1 MEPPTVVID
10 NGTGYTKMG
19 YAGNLDPSYI
29 IPSTIATSLNK
40 KNNKFESHEMDY
52 YIGQEA
58 MDNAKTHQIS
68 YLLKGGQIE
77 DWEGI
82 EKFWHKSIYSYLR
95 CEPEEHRFILT
106 EPPLN
111 SPENREQMAEI
122 MFETFGVKGL
132 FIGVQATLA
141 LYSQICGL
149 DRNNRNF
156 SAQDLTGMVV
166 DSGDGVTHVFPVS
179 DGFVIGSCVKHI
191 PLAGRDITKF
201 VMNMLKDRKETL
213 PSEDALEVAR
223 TIKEK
228 YGYVCSDLVKEY
240 KKFDKKEQAGDGSWY
255 LCNKF
260 KKYLHKP
267 SSGAKPYEIDVGYER
282 FLGPEMFFHPEFIH
296 QDWKTPLDEVV
307 DDAIQSCPMDY
318 RRLLYKNIVLSGGS
332 TLFDGFDKKLNKL
345 VQRRVDTRLEA
356 YEKVTGQK
364 PTPIEVQVHQNM
376 VQRYAVWF
384 GGSVLGSDERFPA
397 ICHSKAQYE
406 EYGPSICRH
415 NSVFAASY

>member
-1 MEPPTVVID
+1 
-10 NGTGYTKMG
+10 
-19 YAGNLDPSYI
+19 
-29 IPSTIATSLNK
+29 
-40 KNNKFESHEMDY
+40 MDY
-52 YIGQEA
+52 FIGQEA
-58 MDNAKTHQIS
+58 MDNQKTHQIS

-111 SPENREQMAEI
+111 SPENRQQMAEI

-149 DRNNRNF
+149 DRENRNLAA
-156 SAQDLTGMVV
+156 SDLTGIVI

-201 VMNMLKDRKETL
+201 VLNSMRDRKEPM
-213 PSEDALEVAR
+213 PSEDALEIAR
-223 TIKEK
+223 NVKEK
-228 YGYVCSDLVKEY
+228 YGYVCNDLVKEY
-240 KKFDKKEQAGDGSWY
+240 KKFDKKNKAENGEWY
-255 LCNKF
+255 LSNKF

-267 SSGAKPYEIDVGYER
+267 SSGGKPIEIDVGYER
-282 FLGPEMFFHPEFIH
+282 FLGPEMFFHPEFFH
-296 QDWKTPLDEVV
+296 QDWRTPLDEVI
-307 DDAIQSCPMDY
+307 DNAIQSCPMDY
-318 RRLLYKNIVLSGGS
+318 RRRLYQNIVLSGGS
-332 TLFDGFDKKLNKL
+332 TLFDGFDKKLNDL
-345 VQRRVDTRLEA
+345 VQKRVDTRLDA
-356 YEKVTGQK
+356 YEKLVGTK
-364 PTPIEVQVHQNM
+364 STPIEVKVHQNM

-384 GGSVLGSDERFPA
+384 GGSVLGSNENFPT

-415 NSVFAASY
+415 NQVFAASY